1 MHIKTMEIFI
11 EITIIMLVAT
21 FVAVLVRLLRQPLII
36 GYILSGIILG
46 PSVLNLIQNGEV
58 IEVFSKLGITV
69 LLFIVG
75 INLNPQVI
83 RDVGKVS
90 FISGVSQVVFT
101 SIVGFFLAQFLG
113 LDRIAAL
120 YVAIG
125 LTFSSTII
133 ILKLLSDKG
142 DLNKLYG
149 RIAIGFLIVQ
159 DVIATIV
166 LLVTSAAGA
175 GSGANLFTI
184 TIITVTKGILLIT
197 AIMLISSYLL
207 PKINNFIARSQELL
221 FIFSLSWGLGMA
233 LLFYNLGFSV
243 EIGALVAG
251 VAMSMSPYSFEVASR
266 LRPLRDFFIVLFFIL
281 LGSQMVLGNLA
292 SLLVPAIVLSLFVL
306 IGNPVIMIVIMNLL
320 GYSKRTSFYTGLT
333 VAQISEFSLIL
344 AALGFQLGHLSR
356 EILSLIT
363 LVGLIT
369 IVASTYLILYSDRV
383 YPHLNR
389 LLSLL
394 SLRKNNREQEADEEY
409 EAILFGYQRV
419 GADFVK
425 TFEKLGFDF
434 IVVDFNPESI
444 NHMKEEKI
452 PFKYGDAKDAEF
464 LTELNFKDLRYV
476 VSTIPENET
485 NNLLVKKIREV
496 NKRAILLVMAQTR
509 DEANLLYTSGATYV
523 IMPHYLGAQY
533 ATKLIREHGVNK
545 HKYSEL
551 KERHLRYLEKREV

>member
-1 MHIKTMEIFI
+1 MEIFA
-11 EITIIMLVAT
+11 EITIIIMVATLVAA
-21 FVAVLVRLLRQPLII
+21 VAKMLRQPLII

-46 PSVLNLIQNGEV
+46 PSFLNVIQNSQV

-90 FISGVSQVVFT
+90 FISGISQVVFT
-101 SIVGFFLAQFLG
+101 SIIGFFLARFLG
-113 LDRIAAL
+113 LDNIASL
-120 YVAIG
+120 YVAIA

-159 DVIATIV
+159 DIIATII
-166 LLVTSAAGA
+166 LLVTSAAGSS
-175 GSGANLFTI
+175 SGAGLFLI
-184 TIITVTKGILLIT
+184 TLITLIKGILLIS
-197 AIMLISSYLL
+197 AVMLISSYLL
-207 PKINNFIARSQELL
+207 PKINEFSARSQELL

-233 LLFYNLGFSV
+233 LLFYTLGFSV
-243 EIGALVAG
+243 EIGALVGG
-251 VAMSMSPYSFEVASR
+251 VAMSMSPYSIEIVSR

-281 LGSQMVLGNLA
+281 LGSQMVLGSLVNL
-292 SLLVPAIVLSLFVL
+292 LLPAVVLSVFVL
-306 IGNPVIMIVIMNLL
+306 IGNPVIMIIIMNLL
-320 GYSKRTSFYTGLT
+320 GYSKRTSFFTGLT

-344 AALGFQLGHLSR
+344 GALGFQLGHLSR
-356 EILSLIT
+356 DTLSLIT
-363 LVGLIT
+363 LVALIT
-369 IVASTYLILYSDRV
+369 IVASTYMILYGERV
-383 YPHLNR
+383 YPRLTK

-394 SLRKNNREQEADEEY
+394 SLRKNKGEQKLDEEY

-425 TFEKLGFDF
+425 AFERLGVDF
-434 IVVDFNPESI
+434 IVVDFNPDAI
-444 NHMKEEKI
+444 KYMKEEKI
-452 PFKYGDAKDAEF
+452 PYKFGDAKDAEF
-464 LTELNFKDLRYV
+464 LAELDLKNLLYV

-485 NNLLVKKIREV
+485 NNLLIQKIRDV
-496 NKRAILLVMAQTR
+496 NKRAIVLVVAQTR
-509 DEANLLYTSGATYV
+509 DEANKLYKSGATYV

-533 ATKLIREHGVNK
+533 ATKIIREHGVNRQG
-545 HKYSEL
+545 YSEL
-551 KERHLRYLEKREV
+551 KSRHLKYLETLSV

>member
-1 MHIKTMEIFI
+1 MEIFA
-11 EITIIMLVAT
+11 EITIIIMVATLVAA
-21 FVAVLVRLLRQPLII
+21 VAKMLRQPLII

-46 PSVLNLIQNGEV
+46 PSFLNVIQNSQV

-90 FISGVSQVVFT
+90 FISGISQVVFT
-101 SIVGFFLAQFLG
+101 SIIGFFLARFLG
-113 LDRIAAL
+113 LDNIASL
-120 YVAIG
+120 YVAIA

-159 DVIATIV
+159 DIIATII
-166 LLVTSAAGA
+166 LLVTSAAGSS
-175 GSGANLFTI
+175 SGAGLFLI
-184 TIITVTKGILLIT
+184 TLITLIKGILLIS
-197 AIMLISSYLL
+197 AVMLISSYLL
-207 PKINNFIARSQELL
+207 PKINEFSARSQELL

-233 LLFYNLGFSV
+233 LLFYTLGFSV
-243 EIGALVAG
+243 EIGALVGG
-251 VAMSMSPYSFEVASR
+251 VAMSMSPYSIEIVSR

-281 LGSQMVLGNLA
+281 LGSQMVLGSLVNL
-292 SLLVPAIVLSLFVL
+292 LLPAVVLSVFVL
-306 IGNPVIMIVIMNLL
+306 IGNPVIMIIIMNLL
-320 GYSKRTSFYTGLT
+320 GYSKRTSFFTGLT

-344 AALGFQLGHLSR
+344 GALGFQLGHLSR
-356 EILSLIT
+356 DTLSLIT
-363 LVGLIT
+363 LVALIT
-369 IVASTYLILYSDRV
+369 IVASTYMILYGERV
-383 YPHLNR
+383 YPRLTK

-394 SLRKNNREQEADEEY
+394 SLRKNKGEQKLDEEY

-425 TFEKLGFDF
+425 AFERLGFDF
-434 IVVDFNPESI
+434 IVVDFNPDAI
-444 NHMKEEKI
+444 KYMKEEKI
-452 PFKYGDAKDAEF
+452 PYKFGDAKDAEF
-464 LTELNFKDLRYV
+464 LAELDLKNLLYV

-485 NNLLVKKIREV
+485 NNLLIQKIRDV
-496 NKRAILLVMAQTR
+496 NKRAIVLVVAQTR
-509 DEANLLYTSGATYV
+509 DEANKLYKSGATYV

-533 ATKLIREHGVNK
+533 ATKIIREHGVNRQG
-545 HKYSEL
+545 YSEL
-551 KERHLRYLEKREV
+551 KSRHLKYLETLSV

>member
-1 MHIKTMEIFI
+1 MEIFI
-11 EITIIMLVAT
+11 EIATIMLVAT
-21 FVAVLVRLLRQPLII
+21 LVAFFVRFLRQPLII
-36 GYILSGIILG
+36 GYILSGVILG
-46 PSVLNLIQNGEV
+46 PYFLNVIQNGEV

-101 SIVGFFLAQFLG
+101 SIIGFFLARFLG

-120 YVAIG
+120 YIAIG

-159 DVIATIV
+159 DVIATLI
-166 LLVTSAAGA
+166 LLITSAVGA
-175 GSGANLFTI
+175 SYGSNLFTI
-184 TIITVTKGILLIT
+184 TVITVTKGVLLIT
-197 AIMLISSYLL
+197 AVMLLSSYLL

-221 FIFSLSWGLGMA
+221 FIFSLTWGLGMA
-233 LLFYNLGFSV
+233 LLFYKLGFSV

-251 VAMSMSPYSFEVASR
+251 VAMSMSPYSYEVASR

-281 LGSQMVLGNLA
+281 LGSQMVLVNLGN
-292 SLLVPAIVLSLFVL
+292 LLVPAIVLSLFVL
-306 IGNPVIMIVIMNLL
+306 IGNPIIMIIIMNLL
-320 GYSKRTSFYTGLT
+320 GYSKRTSFLTGLT

-356 EILSLIT
+356 ENLSLIT

-369 IVASTYLILYSDRV
+369 IVVSTYLILYGDRV
-383 YPHLNR
+383 YPQLDK

-394 SLRKNNREQEADEEY
+394 SLRKSKRENQLDEDY

-419 GADFVK
+419 GADFVRA
-425 TFEKLGFDF
+425 FEKLGFEF

-444 NHMKEEKI
+444 NQMKEEKV

-464 LTELNFKDLRYV
+464 LAELNLKDLRYV
-476 VSTIPENET
+476 VSTIPEHET
-485 NNLLVKKIREV
+485 NNLLIKKIRAV
-496 NKRAILLVMAQTR
+496 NKRAIVLVVAQTR
-509 DEANLLYTSGATYV
+509 DEANLLYESGATYV

-533 ATKLIREHGVNK
+533 AAKLIRDHGVNK
-545 HKYSEL
+545 HKYNEL
-551 KERHLRYLEKREV
+551 KERHLHYLETRSV

>member
-1 MHIKTMEIFI
+1 MEIFA
-11 EITIIMLVAT
+11 EITIIIMVATLVAA
-21 FVAVLVRLLRQPLII
+21 VAKMLRQPLII

-46 PSVLNLIQNGEV
+46 PSFLNVIQNSQV

-90 FISGVSQVVFT
+90 FISGISQVVFT
-101 SIVGFFLAQFLG
+101 SIIGFFLARFLG
-113 LDRIAAL
+113 LDNIASL
-120 YVAIG
+120 YVAIA

-159 DVIATIV
+159 DIIATII
-166 LLVTSAAGA
+166 LLVTSAAGSS
-175 GSGANLFTI
+175 SGAGLFLI
-184 TIITVTKGILLIT
+184 TLITLIKGILLIS
-197 AIMLISSYLL
+197 AVMLISSYLL
-207 PKINNFIARSQELL
+207 PKINEFSARSQELL

-233 LLFYNLGFSV
+233 LLFYTLGFSV
-243 EIGALVAG
+243 EIGALVGG
-251 VAMSMSPYSFEVASR
+251 VAMSMSPYSIEIVSR

-281 LGSQMVLGNLA
+281 LGSQMVLGSLVNL
-292 SLLVPAIVLSLFVL
+292 LLPAVVLSVFVL
-306 IGNPVIMIVIMNLL
+306 IGNPVIMIIIMNLL
-320 GYSKRTSFYTGLT
+320 GYSKRTSFFTGLT

-344 AALGFQLGHLSR
+344 GALGFQLGHLSR
-356 EILSLIT
+356 DTLSLIT
-363 LVGLIT
+363 LVALIT
-369 IVASTYLILYSDRV
+369 IVASTYMILYGERV
-383 YPHLNR
+383 YPRLTK

-394 SLRKNNREQEADEEY
+394 SLRKNKGEQKLDEEY

-425 TFEKLGFDF
+425 AFERLGFDF
-434 IVVDFNPESI
+434 IVVDFNPDAI
-444 NHMKEEKI
+444 KYMNEEKI
-452 PFKYGDAKDAEF
+452 PYKFGDAKDAEF
-464 LTELNFKDLRYV
+464 LAELDLKNLLYV

-485 NNLLVKKIREV
+485 NNLLIQKIRDV
-496 NKRAILLVMAQTR
+496 NKRAIVLVVAQTR
-509 DEANLLYTSGATYV
+509 DEANKLYKSGATYV

-533 ATKLIREHGVNK
+533 ATKIIREHGVNRQG
-545 HKYSEL
+545 YSEL
-551 KERHLRYLEKREV
+551 KSRHLKYLETLSV

>member
-1 MHIKTMEIFI
+1 MEIFI
-11 EITIIMLVAT
+11 ELTTIMLVAT
-21 FVAVLVRLLRQPLII
+21 LIAVLVRLLRQPLII

-46 PSVLNLIQNGEV
+46 PSVLNVIQNGEV

-101 SIVGFFLAQFLG
+101 SIVGFFLARFLG

-120 YVAIG
+120 YISIG

-159 DVIATIV
+159 DVIATLI

-175 GSGANLFTI
+175 SSGANIFTI
-184 TIITVTKGILLIT
+184 TAITVAKGILLIT
-197 AIMLISSYLL
+197 SVMLVSSYLL

-221 FIFSLSWGLGMA
+221 FIFSLTWGLGMA
-233 LLFYNLGFSV
+233 LLFYLLGFSV

-251 VAMSMSPYSFEVASR
+251 VAMSMSPYAFEVASR

-281 LGSQMVLGNLA
+281 LGSQMVLTNLA
-292 SLLVPAIVLSLFVL
+292 SLLVPAIILSLYVL
-306 IGNPVIMIVIMNLL
+306 IGNPIIMIVIMNLL
-320 GYSKRTSFYTGLT
+320 GYSKRTSFLTGLT

-356 EILSLIT
+356 ETLSLIT

-369 IVASTYLILYSDRV
+369 IVASTYLILYSDQL
-383 YPHLNR
+383 YSHLNKI
-389 LLSLL
+389 LSLL
-394 SLRKNNREQEADEEY
+394 YLRKNNHEHQLDEEY

-419 GADFVK
+419 GADFVRA
-425 TFEKLGFDF
+425 FEKLGFDF

-464 LTELNFKDLRYV
+464 LAELNFKDLRYV

-485 NNLLVKKIREV
+485 NNLLTKKIREA
-496 NKRAILLVMAQTR
+496 NKRAIVLVVAQTR
-509 DEANLLYTSGATYV
+509 DEANLLYESGATYV

-545 HKYSEL
+545 HKYNEL
-551 KERHLRYLEKREV
+551 KERHLRYLETRTV